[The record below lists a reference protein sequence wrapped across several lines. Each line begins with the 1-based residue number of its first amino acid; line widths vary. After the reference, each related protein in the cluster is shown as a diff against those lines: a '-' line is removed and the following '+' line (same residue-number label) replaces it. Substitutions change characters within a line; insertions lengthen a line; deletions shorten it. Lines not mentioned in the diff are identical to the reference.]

1 MTRAITFFAWVV
13 ALSACAGSSARAGG
27 GPRDP
32 DPSGVPARSEV
43 TSARASVTAFPA
55 PPTTTIS
62 LTDWG
67 LADPH
72 EIRFGRLALIHE
84 SGGPRLEAYVLSE
97 TAPPTEPSR
106 PVRASTPDLEE
117 GTLVVSTFRSS
128 NRNRLGGFFNPFFR
142 SPSSAEAHLA
152 TAPDGRR
159 ALHVSWEKRDS
170 GWSGVWFHL
179 FGSDATPGEREYL
192 DARSLATLTF
202 WIRGAE
208 GREALGLKVADAAWE
223 QRQDA
228 LPVGPV
234 ADFVPAGRITREW
247 QLAVVP
253 LDALPSRIDRGSL
266 ATLALEAAEEGR
278 GEVWVGPLGFAVEDA
293 DPPGLPEP
301 DSAPPTAPGP
311 TGDGDARTATWVWNT
326 DDLLASAALRERL
339 AIFVSRA
346 GADVVFLQVPSPGPP
361 GPLAELVSDL
371 AALGVRV
378 YALDGFAGY
387 VLPRYRSEA
396 MAVVDRVVRYNAS
409 VPEAA
414 RFHGFRHDIEPYL
427 LPGFHGPRREA
438 LLQGYLEVATG
449 SARRVRDVGMVYGLD
464 IPFWYDAPGPLTP
477 EPVTVTWNGSRKTVS
492 EHAIDLADDV
502 AVMAYRT
509 AAWGADGTLAHA
521 EGELAYADRVGTAVY
536 VGLETAPLPDE
547 TRVEFR
553 GEPRETALRSRE
565 DEARV
570 AVRLRGDSADVSYLP
585 PGMPLGPDRRGGSSP
600 ALTWEVT
607 SRTAVP
613 AAKLTFAE
621 RDAAALARVME
632 GTAAALSRHASF
644 TGFAIHHWE
653 SHRTVLSGPPPSR
666 PR

>member
-1 MTRAITFFAWVV
+1 MPTPPEPVATRVST
-13 ALSACAGSSARAGG
+13 
-27 GPRDP
+27 
-32 DPSGVPARSEV
+32 
-43 TSARASVTAFPA
+43 TAFPA

-62 LTDWG
+62 LADWD
-67 LADPH
+67 LSDPH
-72 EIRFGRLALIHE
+72 DIRFGRLALIHE

-97 TAPPTEPSR
+97 AAPPTEASR

-128 NRNRLGGFFNPFFR
+128 NRSRLGGFFNPFFR
-142 SPSSAEAHLA
+142 SPSSAEARLA

-179 FGSDATPGEREYL
+179 FGSDAIRDERVYL
-192 DARSLATLTF
+192 DARPLATLTF

-208 GREALGLKVADAAWE
+208 GREALNLKVADAAWE
-223 QRQDA
+223 RRQDA
-228 LPVGPV
+228 VPVGPV

-278 GEVWVGPLGFAVEDA
+278 GEVWVGPLGFAMEDA
-293 DPPGLPEP
+293 APPGLSEP
-301 DSAPPTAPGP
+301 GAAGLDGP
-311 TGDGDARTATWVWNT
+311 AAAGDLRTATWVWNT
-326 DDLLASAALRERL
+326 DDLLACAALRERL
-339 AIFVSRA
+339 ASFVSRA
-346 GADVVFLQVPSPGPP
+346 GVDVVFLQVPSPGPA
-361 GPLAELVSDL
+361 GPLADLVSDL
-371 AALGVRV
+371 AALAVRV

-387 VLPRYRSEA
+387 ALPRYRPEA

-438 LLQGYLEVATG
+438 LLRGYLEVATG
-449 SARRVRDVGMVYGLD
+449 SARRVRDAGMVYGLD
-464 IPFWYDAPGPLTP
+464 IPFWYDVPGSLTL

-553 GEPRETALRSRE
+553 GELRETAPRSRE

-585 PGMPLGPDRRGGSSP
+585 PGMPLGPDQRGASST

-613 AAKLTFAE
+613 ASKLTFAE

-632 GTAAALSRHASF
+632 GTTAALSRHASF
-644 TGFAIHHWE
+644 IGFAIHHWE
-653 SHRTVLSGPPPSR
+653 SHRTVLSGPPSSR